1 MAVRFYHILAQ
12 NGDVCNYLGKSSDLV
27 FKVEPDKSIDCDDGQ
42 TMVGSEKLSCSFSLL
57 SNLVDPHAISKLY
70 LVPNVSG
77 SSTAQI
83 IEINVGTDDY
93 KTEQKSGEF
102 GKTLVNIGIR
112 YPSDVT
118 KPWRY
123 LAESYFTNSVVILGN
138 YSFSMMPI
146 PAVIKVKQGE
156 DWVASTVPEGEIVP
170 RLYCLLNVPAGVE
183 SKIYLNDTLLTTV
196 AADEMWGVVWLKL
209 IDK

>member
-1 MAVRFYHILAQ
+1 M
-12 NGDVCNYLGKSSDLV
+12 
-27 FKVEPDKSIDCDDGQ
+27 
-42 TMVGSEKLSCSFSLL
+42 
-57 SNLVDPHAISKLY
+57 
-70 LVPNVSG
+70 LVPAVSG
-77 SSTAQI
+77 RSSAQI

-138 YSFSMMPI
+138 YSFSMPSLF
-146 PAVIKVKQGE
+146 PVIKVKQGE

-170 RLYCLLNVPAGVE
+170 GLYCLINVPAGVK
-183 SKIYLNDTLLTTV
+183 SKIYLNDMLLTTV
-196 AADEMWGVVWLKL
+196 PADEMWGVVWLRL
-209 IDK
+209 TDV